1 MASWQVI
8 VLAVLATVTMV
19 MAQQVAQQTAAS
31 PVTAAQV
38 QAAVAAATQQAPT
51 TRQNAMSAGGILSG
65 IASMMPT
72 GFANMLPLVVLFGL
86 GALMVPALG
95 LGLLLREGRRSDHPY
110 YYRSFPSFNINTSAI
125 MDGMGDVFERVM
137 KALDNVDKKYQ

>member
-8 VLAVLATVTMV
+8 ALSVLATVTIALANN
-19 MAQQVAQQTAAS
+19 AQQAQVAQQHAAAAII
-31 PVTAAQV
+31 AAQ
-38 QAAVAAATQQAPT
+38 APAGSPAPAS
-51 TRQNAMSAGGILSG
+51 RQNALGVGSILSG
-65 IASMMPT
+65 LTSMMPSA
-72 GFANMLPLVVLFGL
+72 FSNMLPLVVLFGL

-137 KALDNVDKKYQ
+137 KALDNVDKKYA